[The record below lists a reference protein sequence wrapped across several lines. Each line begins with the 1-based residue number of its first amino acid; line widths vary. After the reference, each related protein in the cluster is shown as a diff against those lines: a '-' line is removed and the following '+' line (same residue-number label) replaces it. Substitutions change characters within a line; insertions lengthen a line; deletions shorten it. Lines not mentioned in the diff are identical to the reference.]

1 VENVMNSPIIP
12 GNKKLLVICNTEK
25 HKSQAKKQVYI
36 IKKYDFPQIGLK
48 RSFCHQKC
56 ASKAEKQPILAPYR
70 YHIK

>member
-1 VENVMNSPIIP
+1 MNSPIIP

-36 IKKYDFPQIGLK
+36 IKKYDFPE

-56 ASKAEKQPILAPYR
+56 ASKAGKQPILAPYR